1 MRELLLATFNENKVR
16 EITQISKGF
25 NLDIKFLYL
34 KDFDNIK
41 KVTEDGKIFKE
52 NAFKKAKE
60 YYSQTGVI
68 TLAEDSGLCVDAL
81 DGAPGVYSARFSGEE
96 KDDYKNN
103 LKLIHIL
110 EGVEEREARFIC
122 SAALVLSKDSVEVFE
137 GVLEGSIASSLRGQS
152 GFGYDPVFIPKGYD
166 KTLAEL
172 GAKVKNKISHRYR
185 AIEGILKFIKESY

>member
-152 GFGYDPVFIPKGYD
+152 GFGYDPVFLPQGYD
-166 KTLAEL
+166 RTLAEL
-172 GAKVKNKISHRYR
+172 GAEVKNKISHRYR

>member
-137 GVLEGSIASSLRGQS
+137 GVLEGSIASGLRGQS
-152 GFGYDPVFIPKGYD
+152 GFGYDPVFLPQGYD
-166 KTLAEL
+166 RTLAEL
-172 GAKVKNKISHRYR
+172 GAEVKNKISHRYR